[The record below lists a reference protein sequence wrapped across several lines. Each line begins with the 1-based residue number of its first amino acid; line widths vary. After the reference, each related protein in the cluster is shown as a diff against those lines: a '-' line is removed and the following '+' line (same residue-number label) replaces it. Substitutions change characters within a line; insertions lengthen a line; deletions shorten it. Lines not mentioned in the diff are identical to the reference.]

1 MIRYA
6 NIDIN
11 VCYRRYRILNGVYRG
26 HLLSNPEYLAAALKI
41 IMHTNYM
48 YTKDH
53 PQRFPFALPLP
64 AVVAAP
70 VARPLDTGVVYDDL
84 DVGMRVHVWWLD
96 AWWHA
101 KVVWKSVRNRTISV
115 KFTGDDIAT
124 SGILPRMMKI
134 ID

>member
-1 MIRYA
+1 VIA
-6 NIDIN
+6 CD
-11 VCYRRYRILNGVYRG
+11 RRYRILNGVYRG
-26 HLLSNPEYLAAALKI
+26 HLISHPEFLAAALKI

-53 PQRFPFALPLP
+53 PQRTHRPFALPRL
-64 AVVAAP
+64 AVRAAP
-70 VARPLDTGVVYDDL
+70 VAPAIDTGITFGDL
-84 DVGMRVHVWWLD
+84 EVADRVLVWWLD

-101 KVVWKSVRNRTISV
+101 KVTYKSVRLQTITV

-124 SGILPRMMKI
+124 SGILPKMIKL